1 MHQSAPVRPDN
12 HRQGRTGAETGTK
25 NTEFWTD
32 AENIDGE
39 AQKGKAQKSASAKV
53 FRGTANGKL
62 QNYREPRMGNCR
74 IGPQTAEN
82 FSEIF
87 DASFYTQVMVAQRNA
102 PGGCWTLISPSIC
115 MDSDM

>member
-1 MHQSAPVRPDN
+1 MRQSAPVHPDN
-12 HRQGRTGAETGTK
+12 HRKGWTSAETGTESA
-25 NTEFWTD
+25 EFWTD

-53 FRGTANGKL
+53 FRGTTNRKL
-62 QNYREPRMGNCR
+62 QNYGEPRMGNCR

-87 DASFYTQVMVAQRNA
+87 DASFYAQVMVAQRNA
-102 PGGCWTLISPSIC
+102 PGGYWTLISPSIC
-115 MDSDM
+115 MDSDV